1 MAKRGANLN
10 SVVTDLFL
18 ATLNRP
24 PRKQELLDIQKK
36 LPLKTGTKDD
46 LKAAYEDLLWAL
58 LNSNEYLLN
67 H

>member
-1 MAKRGANLN
+1 MGRKGANVS
-10 SVVTDLFL
+10 SVVNELFL

-36 LPLKTGTKDD
+36 LPLAGGVKDD